1 MTATPNQCPAWCDGD
16 HPDGWSGVVHRGE
29 IGRANVGGETVTVV
43 ILKTPES
50 PANVTISGPVFV
62 EIHNDDHDDMVRL
75 LTLAGQNQLA
85 ALVERA
91 AAMLQEAGR

>member
-1 MTATPNQCPAWCDGD
+1 MTATQTQCPAWCGGE
-16 HPDGWSGVVHRGE
+16 HPAGGVHRGE

-43 ILKTPES
+43 ILEVPEF
-50 PANVTISGPVFV
+50 PARVTISGPLFV

-91 AAMLQEAGR
+91 ATMLQEAGR